1 MLVKKIIFFLKLIW
15 KELVELTGL
24 FASIKG
30 LNRPSEKSLT
40 SLTLLSLVK
49 LNPTWLLKLVK
60 LVLAYLRGENS
71 CEDKLSLLFEEIKLS
86 SFINTLS
93 SGLPNTSFPRSVSST
108 TGSVFYLASSC
119 TVLREGVD
127 LCCDILGL
135 AFTTFIT
142 WATCFLSTLCLKTML
157 DTLVLWAMK
166 VFIGV
171 LGDLRS

>member
-1 MLVKKIIFFLKLIW
+1 M
-15 KELVELTGL
+15 
-24 FASIKG
+24 
-30 LNRPSEKSLT
+30 
-40 SLTLLSLVK
+40 K

-108 TGSVFYLASSC
+108 TGSVFSLASSC

-127 LCCDILGL
+127 LCWASLEIILSFSHMEIILSFSHMEIILSFSHMEIILL
-135 AFTTFIT
+135 AWTPCTSCMWMGSSKQCT
-142 WATCFLSTLCLKTML
+142 
-157 DTLVLWAMK
+157 
-166 VFIGV
+166 
-171 LGDLRS
+171 